1 MEQLNRLVCTESG
14 KKEGNERRGKWT
26 ERKRQSLEMKE
37 QVCGREGRRNL
48 GGEGLR
54 PRSRMLE
61 MVIPQ
66 GRCG

>member
-37 QVCGREGRRNL
+37 QVCGREVPLLPGTQTK
-48 GGEGLR
+48 E
-54 PRSRMLE
+54 
-61 MVIPQ
+61 
-66 GRCG
+66 